1 MRKNLKIP
9 RILKINKI
17 DGFKVVCM
25 FNNGE
30 LRMIDFESLFNE
42 WNISENDPEYPFK

>member
-17 DGFKVVCM
+17 DGFKIIVM

-30 LRMIDFESLFNE
+30 SRLIDFEQLFGD
-42 WNISENDPEYPFK
+42 WNVS